1 MRTLAPEDQ
10 GAEQRKELDIDGRR
24 LLGLVDMEKETMQI
38 LHEGLRP
45 ERTVLP
51 ERDLG
56 DDPLRRLQ
64 EEIQLGDGSIGLRA
78 TTHPEEIV
86 ITGIPV
92 MCPRCGARRDWMVI
106 CDRKEISI
114 RCRCARQWIERD
126 LSRADYEAMIDVGGQ
141 DYPSLDAAAQAAG
154 YDGTLAGIYLTEP
167 RPE

>member
-1 MRTLAPEDQ
+1 MQ
-10 GAEQRKELDIDGRR
+10 VLD
-24 LLGLVDMEKETMQI
+24 
-38 LHEGLRP
+38 EGLP
-45 ERTVLP
+45 PQRTVLP
-51 ERDLG
+51 ETLG

-64 EEIQLGDGSIGLRA
+64 KEMQLGDGSNGLRA

-106 CDRKEISI
+106 CDRNEISI
-114 RCRCARQWIERD
+114 RCRCAHQWVERE
-126 LSRADYEAMIDVGGQ
+126 LTRADYEAMIDVGGQ
-141 DYPSLDAAAQAAG
+141 DYPSLEAAAQATG

>member
-1 MRTLAPEDQ
+1 MRTLTPEDQ

-38 LHEGLRP
+38 LGEDLHP
-45 ERTVLP
+45 QRTVLP
-51 ERDLG
+51 ETALG

-64 EEIQLGDGSIGLRA
+64 KEMQLGDGSIRLRA

-92 MCPRCGARRDWMVI
+92 MCPQCGARRDWMVI
-106 CDRKEISI
+106 CDRNEISI
-114 RCRCARQWIERD
+114 RCRCAHQWVERE
-126 LSRADYEAMIDVGGQ
+126 LTRADYEAMIDVGGQ
-141 DYPSLDAAAQAAG
+141 DYPTLEAAAQATG

>member
-24 LLGLVDMEKETMQI
+24 LLGLVDMERETMQI
-38 LHEGLRP
+38 LDEGLHP
-45 ERTVLP
+45 QRTVLP
-51 ERDLG
+51 ETDLR

-64 EEIQLGDGSIGLRA
+64 EEMQLGDGSIGLRA

-106 CDRKEISI
+106 CDRNEISI
-114 RCRCARQWIERD
+114 RCRCAHQWVERE
-126 LSRADYEAMIDVGGQ
+126 LTRADYEAMIDVGGQ
-141 DYPSLDAAAQAAG
+141 DYPSLEAAAQATG
-154 YDGTLAGIYLTEP
+154 YDGTLVGIYLTEP

>member
-1 MRTLAPEDQ
+1 MPET
-10 GAEQRKELDIDGRR
+10 A
-24 LLGLVDMEKETMQI
+24 
-38 LHEGLRP
+38 
-45 ERTVLP
+45 
-51 ERDLG
+51 LG

-64 EEIQLGDGSIGLRA
+64 EEMQLGDGSIGLRA

-106 CDRKEISI
+106 CDRNEISI
-114 RCRCARQWIERD
+114 RCRCAHQWIERE
-126 LSRADYEAMIDVGGQ
+126 LTRADYEAMIDVGGQ